1 MRPKFISVCLVILA
15 AALLVPA
22 HAGFAAPDDSVNIE
36 AQLIWGTNDAKP
48 DPKYKPVGSKMSER
62 LKHSPFK
69 WDHYYECNR
78 QTFRVKLNEAKKET
92 MSKRCEI
99 QVTYVGDS
107 QIRFE
112 LWGNGQLVN
121 TVTQPLPKGELLI
134 IGGDAENNTAWF
146 VILRQAD

>member
-1 MRPKFISVCLVILA
+1 MRFTCFVILV
-15 AALLVPA
+15 AALLLPA
-22 HAGFAAPDDSVNIE
+22 QTTSAAPDDSMSIE
-36 AQLIWGTNDAKP
+36 AQLIWGTNDSKP
-48 DPKYKPVGSKMSER
+48 DPKYKPIGPKMSDR

-78 QTFRVKLNEAKKET
+78 QTFKAKLNTPEKET

-99 QVTYVGDS
+99 HVTYLGDS
-107 QIRFE
+107 QVKFE
-112 LWGNGQLVN
+112 LYGNGQLVN

-146 VILRQAD
+146 VILRQAE